1 MKISLG
7 ILILLIISKDLF
19 HVRSVK
25 NKVFSNIWT
34 PLLMDL
40 LMLRTPL
47 FTPHLSDLWTH
58 CRVRAAE
65 ARHAGH
71 LISRQRPGLGG
82 DIIVQGVNIEM

>member
-1 MKISLG
+1 
-7 ILILLIISKDLF
+7 
-19 HVRSVK
+19 
-25 NKVFSNIWT
+25 
-34 PLLMDL
+34 MDL